1 MIKWSFSID
10 LYDLVFLA
18 TISAGLIFSCL
29 LFFVNRIN
37 RKANRFLGLALLVIV
52 LWMVWVLG
60 IDVRLGRYFP
70 HWSWLPLQFS
80 LSIGPLIY
88 WYVKKLVSPEQK
100 FTAIALL
107 HFSPLLFE
115 QGVLIAETL
124 ESRKSG
130 QATYDTSV
138 FISLSPIVQL
148 LALASV
154 VTYLYSSLQILGKYH
169 GELADQL
176 SDADQYQYR
185 WLQRLLIG
193 FGCLWL
199 LWMPFTA
206 IDYIFYHYSLGITSY
221 YPLYLLLSVMI
232 VWIGVE
238 AFLRPEFVVIE
249 ATQTRMVTK
258 PEQPSSDLLRL
269 TAWLETQITQN
280 LFYRNAGLTLR
291 GLAEELDLHPNE
303 LSRIINAGTGKNF
316 NDFINTYRVN
326 DVIRKI
332 QDPAY
337 EHITLL
343 GIALDCGFNSKTTFN
358 RTFKHLTGKSPAE
371 YKSSLKTAPIL

>member
-1 MIKWSFSID
+1 MIKWNFSINV
-10 LYDLVFLA
+10 YDLLFLA

-29 LFFVNRIN
+29 LFFVKRIN

-60 IDVRLGRYFP
+60 IDVRLGKYFP

-80 LSIGPLIY
+80 LSVGPLIY
-88 WYVKKLVSPEQK
+88 WYVKKLIYPEQK
-100 FTAIALL
+100 FTVLALL

-115 QGVLIAETL
+115 HRALVAETL

-130 QATYDTSV
+130 QATYNTAA
-138 FISLSPIVQL
+138 FISLGPTVQL

-154 VTYLYSSLQILGKYH
+154 LTYLYLSLQILGKYH

-193 FGCLWL
+193 FGCLWM

-206 IDYIFYHYSLGITSY
+206 IDYIFYHYSLGISCY

-238 AFLRPEFVVIE
+238 AFLRPESVVIE
-249 ATQTRMVTK
+249 AAQTRMVTEPGADK
-258 PEQPSSDLLRL
+258 P
-269 TAWLETQITQN
+269 
-280 LFYRNAGLTLR
+280 
-291 GLAEELDLHPNE
+291 
-303 LSRIINAGTGKNF
+303 RI
-316 NDFINTYRVN
+316 
-326 DVIRKI
+326 
-332 QDPAY
+332 
-337 EHITLL
+337 
-343 GIALDCGFNSKTTFN
+343 
-358 RTFKHLTGKSPAE
+358 
-371 YKSSLKTAPIL
+371 

>member
-1 MIKWSFSID
+1 VIKWNFSINV
-10 LYDLVFLA
+10 YDLLFLA
-18 TISAGLIFSCL
+18 TISAGLVFSCL
-29 LFFVNRIN
+29 LFFVGRIN

-70 HWSWLPLQFS
+70 HWNWLPLQFS

-88 WYVKKLVSPEQK
+88 LYVKKLIYPEQK
-100 FTAIALL
+100 FTVLALL

-115 QGVLIAETL
+115 QGVLIAEIL

-130 QATYDTSV
+130 QATYDTAS
-138 FISLSPIVQL
+138 FISLNPIVQL

-154 VTYLYSSLQILGKYH
+154 LTYLYLSLQLLGKYH

-206 IDYIFYHYSLGITSY
+206 IDYIYYHYSLGLSSY
-221 YPLYLLLSVMI
+221 FPLYLLLSVMI
-232 VWIGVE
+232 LWIGVE

-249 ATQTRMVTK
+249 AAQARIITE
-258 PEQPSSDLLRL
+258 PGPPSADLLRL
-269 TAWLETQITQN
+269 TAWLETEITQN

-291 GLAEELDLHPNE
+291 GLAEALDLHPNE

-326 DVIRKI
+326 DVMRKI

-337 EHITLL
+337 THITLL

-358 RTFKHLTGKSPAE
+358 RTFKQLTGKSPVE